1 MKKQSTSAVRGRVV
15 PAIHSRMTRTHLRP
29 RTAIKQRLNAS
40 FSHQDIATCSSG
52 MFSLTVLG
60 DLQDVLACVRTTIL
74 LSKCSGLSITIQ
86 AIADLPPIHL
96 EPRDALEPSSRK
108 KLLRSIKTSLA
119 VASSSP
125 PDRFRVE
132 TDITSASF
140 LSISSISLRI
150 RVADPVSNNRSI
162 RR

>member
-15 PAIHSRMTRTHLRP
+15 LAIHSRMTRTHLRP
-29 RTAIKQRLNAS
+29 RTAVKQRLNAS
-40 FSHQDIATCSSG
+40 VSHQDIATCSSG

-74 LSKCSGLSITIQ
+74 LSKCFGLSIAIQ
-86 AIADLPPIHL
+86 AIADLPIHL

-108 KLLRSIKTSLA
+108 KLLRSIKASLA

-125 PDRFRVE
+125 SDSFRVE
-132 TDITSASF
+132 ADITSASF

-150 RVADPVSNNRSI
+150 RVADPVSNHRSI